1 MQQLLKVFVDICL
14 LRAGPQH
21 LPASRFL
28 LLLMLLLHVVLG
40 VAFALFS
47 LPLAASLLAAM
58 LGTVLLYGVVQGLLL
73 VHRKPQR
80 VMQTATALAGSEVFL
95 GLLALP
101 PTFWFYAVA
110 SDSARAVPSLL
121 SLMIIVWSVVV
132 TVHILRH
139 ALEVSQGIALLF
151 ALGYTILAY
160 TVVGLV
166 VPS

>member
-1 MQQLLKVFVDICL
+1 MQQLLKVFVAICL

-28 LLLMLLLHVVLG
+28 LGLALVAHVLLGL
-40 VAFALFS
+40 AFALFT
-47 LPLAASLLAAM
+47 LPLAQALLAAVI
-58 LGTVLLYGVVQGLLL
+58 GTALLLGVVQALLL
-73 VHRKPQR
+73 VHRKSQR
-80 VMQTATALAGSEVFL
+80 LQQTATALAGSEFIL

-101 PTFWFYAVA
+101 PTLWFHAVQ
-110 SDSARAVPSLL
+110 DNSARIVPSLL
-121 SLMIIVWSVVV
+121 SLLLIVWSVVV

-160 TVVGLV
+160 SVMGLV
-166 VPS
+166 V